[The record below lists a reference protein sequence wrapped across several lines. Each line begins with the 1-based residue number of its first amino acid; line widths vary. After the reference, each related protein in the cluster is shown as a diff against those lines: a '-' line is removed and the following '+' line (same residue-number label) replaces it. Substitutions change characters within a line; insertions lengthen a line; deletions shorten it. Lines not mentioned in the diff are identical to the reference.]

1 MLGFII
7 FIGRINYKY
16 YKDLFMSKYYSI
28 NKFSKILGVSAQTLR
43 NWDKKGKL
51 HSHHTSSN
59 GYRYYSHEQLNQVM
73 NVKPN
78 LDRIVIGY
86 CRVSSNK
93 QKDDLE
99 RQIENMK
106 LYLTAQG
113 KPFEIIS
120 DIGSG
125 IDYKKKGLKE
135 LMKRISQNKVD
146 KVVVFYKDRLL
157 RFGFELVEY
166 IASLYD
172 CDIEIIDHTEKTE
185 QQELVEDLV
194 QIITVFSCKLQ
205 GQRANKVRKLVKELI
220 DDGGEEDDKNNSSHA
235 DPK

>member
-1 MLGFII
+1 
-7 FIGRINYKY
+7 
-16 YKDLFMSKYYSI
+16 MSKYYSI
-28 NKFSKILGVSAQTLR
+28 SKFSKILGVSAQTLR
-43 NWDKKGKL
+43 NWDANGKP
-51 HSHHTSSN
+51 HPHHTTSN

-73 NVKPN
+73 NIKPN
-78 LDRIVIGY
+78 LERIVIGY

-106 LYLTAQG
+106 LYLNAQG
-113 KPFEIIS
+113 KPYEIIS

-125 IDYKKKGLKE
+125 INYKKKGLRE
-135 LMKRISQNKVD
+135 LIKHITQNKVE
-146 KVVVFYKDRLL
+146 KIVVFYKDSLL

-166 IASLYD
+166 ISSLYN
-172 CDIEIIDHTEKTE
+172 CDIEIIDNTEKSE

-205 GQRANKVRKLVKELI
+205 GKRANKARQIVKELI
-220 DDGGEEDDKNNSSHA
+220 EEEGAKSDKVNKSEIET
-235 DPK
+235 K